1 MGLSRNAR
9 KKLGL
14 EKGETRKSVTYVTP
28 LPENL
33 NDKAMEQHADKIR
46 KLNQIFKDKGYRMVC
61 KDDPIKRPAIHRLA
75 VYLNRI
81 SVADTAYFWN
91 NWDLDPVCHF
101 AYEIAKF
108 FEVPIE
114 FENPEDKKLAEE
126 EYAQEEK

>member
-1 MGLSRNAR
+1 MSVPR

-14 EKGETRKSVTYVTP
+14 IKGEPRKSFINVSP
-28 LPENL
+28 LPDNL
-33 NDKAMEQHADKIR
+33 SSKGMDYHADKLR
-46 KLNQIFKDKGYRMVC
+46 KVNQIFKDKGYRMAC

-75 VYLNRI
+75 VYLNRM

-114 FENPEDKKLAEE
+114 FENPEDEKLAEE
-126 EYAQEEK
+126 EYAQEGV